1 MKLQTTLAIIR
12 PHNPCTSGWEDLLR
26 HLGPKYPQDKPIA
39 FGTILESNGLDD
51 ALWGLRA
58 VLPEQEKDRDRLAR
72 LFACDCA
79 ESVLHLW
86 EAKYPYD
93 KRPREAIAVS
103 RRFALGQA
111 TQEELSAAR
120 DAARDAAWDAWAAA
134 GAAGEVAWDAA
145 LDAAW
150 AAARAAARDA
160 ARAAAWA
167 AEAAAWAAAWAA
179 RDAARAAAGAADAA
193 WAAAWAADAAARAAA
208 RDAARD
214 AAWAAFKDKFIL
226 YFCTDRNGGGIACAA
241 EKGQL

>member
-72 LFACDCA
+72 LFACYCA
-79 ESVLHLW
+79 ESVLHIW
-86 EAKYPYD
+86 EAKFPDD

-111 TQEELSAAR
+111 TQEER
-120 DAARDAAWDAWAAA
+120 
-134 GAAGEVAWDAA
+134 
-145 LDAAW
+145 
-150 AAARAAARDA
+150 AAARAAAWDAAGATWAA